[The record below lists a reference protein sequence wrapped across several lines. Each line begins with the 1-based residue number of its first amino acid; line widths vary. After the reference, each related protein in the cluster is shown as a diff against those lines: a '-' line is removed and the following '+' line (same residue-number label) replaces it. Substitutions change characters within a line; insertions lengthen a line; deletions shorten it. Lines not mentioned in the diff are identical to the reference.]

1 MLNLEE
7 KILAIVSALEDIKA
21 TDITIIDTS
30 KRSTLFDRMVI
41 ASANSTRQ
49 TRAIADNV
57 SVKLKELGEE
67 VMGREGDESSDWVL
81 VDLGDVLVHVMQH
94 AAREYYNLEELWN
107 LAEAA
112 RPKLAKLPDEK

>member
-7 KILAIVSALEDIKA
+7 KTKAIISALEDIKA
-21 TDITIIDTS
+21 TDITVLDTS
-30 KRSTLFDRMVI
+30 KHSTLFDRMII
-41 ASANSTRQ
+41 ASATSTRQ

-67 VMGREGDESSDWVL
+67 VCGREGDDDSDWVL

-94 AAREYYNLEELWN
+94 AAREYYNLEELWSK
-107 LAEAA
+107 AQAI
-112 RPKLAKLPDEK
+112 RPKLAKTPG

>member
-7 KILAIVSALEDIKA
+7 KIKAVVSALEDIKA

-57 SVKLKELGEE
+57 SVKLKELGEQ
-67 VMGREGDESSDWVL
+67 VIGREGDESSDWVL

-94 AAREYYNLEELWN
+94 AAREYYNLEALWSR
-107 LAEAA
+107 AEAV
-112 RPKLAKLPDEK
+112 RPKLAKAPE

>member
-107 LAEAA
+107 RAEAA